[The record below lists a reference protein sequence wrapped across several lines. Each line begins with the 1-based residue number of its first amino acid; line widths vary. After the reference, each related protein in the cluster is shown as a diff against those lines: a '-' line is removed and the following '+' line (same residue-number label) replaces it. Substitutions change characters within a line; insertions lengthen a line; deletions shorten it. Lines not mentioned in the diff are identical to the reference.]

1 MRTRSRV
8 DDAGSAL
15 AMVERV
21 FALTTTEP
29 TTLLVR
35 RTDLDPDPG
44 EGLPGGP
51 ILLPRLRNLLLSLGV
66 PQATRDA
73 VWRVLIGRTRVDGPS
88 WLVATVGMAL
98 PGLRRQV
105 NVLAGS
111 SGVARED
118 LESAVV
124 EGFVTALHRV
134 DVTKRGLC
142 GRLVRAGYRAGVRQ
156 VFQDAPFTGAAA
168 TGFASHAPQPP
179 WGHPDFVLADAVA
192 AGVLTRQDAW
202 LIGVTRLEDVP
213 VAVVADELGE
223 PTNTIV
229 ARRRRA
235 ERCLRDA
242 IAEGLAGKA
251 QGRAGKEP
259 DPIDPAGSA
268 GPSESTEP
276 TGSAVPDDGAQRR
289 WPAPV
294 CETPGDAVLDGVT
307 RPAGHRGLTRPP
319 LRVGDLAPVRGGSSV
334 ARGEDAP
341 PGRGHVSD
349 LPHPGKEEGSPP
361 SLRAITAVVGAAQ
374 RRRVVWR

>member
-8 DDAGSAL
+8 DDSGSAL

-29 TTLLVR
+29 TPLLVR
-35 RTDLDPDPG
+35 RTELDPDPG
-44 EGLPGGP
+44 EGLPEGP
-51 ILLPRLRNLLLSLGV
+51 IGLPELRNLLLSPGV
-66 PQATRDA
+66 PQTTRDA
-73 VWRVLIGRTRVDGPS
+73 VWRVLIDRARADGPS

-111 SGVARED
+111 SAAGRED

-124 EGFVTALHRV
+124 EGFVTGLRTV
-134 DVTKRGLC
+134 DVTRRGLC

-156 VFQDAPFTGAAA
+156 VFTDAPFTGAAA

-192 AGVLTRQDAW
+192 AGVLTRHEAW

-213 VAVVADELGE
+213 VAVVAAGLGE
-223 PTNTIV
+223 PANTIV

-242 IAEGLAGKA
+242 LAGKA
-251 QGRAGKEP
+251 QNQTEGEP
-259 DPIDPAGSA
+259 EAADPAE
-268 GPSESTEP
+268 PNEPNEPNEP
-276 TGSAVPDDGAQRR
+276 TGPAVPGDSAR
-289 WPAPV
+289 PAPA
-294 CETPGDAVLDGVT
+294 CEPVLDGVT
-307 RPAGHRGLTRPP
+307 RPDGHRGLTRPP
-319 LRVGDLAPVRGGSSV
+319 LRVGDLTPVRGGSSI
-334 ARGEDAP
+334 AREEDTP

-349 LPHPGKEEGSPP
+349 SPHPGEEEGSPP
-361 SLRAITAVVGAAQ
+361 SLRAITAVVGVAH

>member
-1 MRTRSRV
+1 MRTRSRA

-21 FALTTTEP
+21 FALTTTAP
-29 TTLLVR
+29 TALLMR
-35 RTDLDPDPG
+35 RNDLDPDLG
-44 EGLPGGP
+44 EGLPDGP
-51 ILLPRLRNLLLSLGV
+51 ILLPRLRNLLLSPGV

-73 VWRVLIGRTRVDGPS
+73 VWRVLIGRARADGPS

-111 SGVARED
+111 SGAARED

-124 EGFVTALHRV
+124 EGFVTDLHRV

-156 VFQDAPFTGAAA
+156 VFSDAPFTGAAA

-179 WGHPDFVLADAVA
+179 WGHPDFILADAVA

-202 LIGVTRLEDVP
+202 LIGVTRLEDVS
-213 VAVVADELGE
+213 VAVVAAELGE
-223 PTNTIV
+223 PTNTIA

-242 IAEGLAGKA
+242 LAEGLAGKA
-251 QGRAGKEP
+251 QDQTEGEP
-259 DPIDPAGSA
+259 EAAD
-268 GPSESTEP
+268 
-276 TGSAVPDDGAQRR
+276 SAVPNEPHTPAIPDDGARQQRG
-289 WPAPV
+289 PASSRGPS
-294 CETPGDAVLDGVT
+294 CKAVSDGVT
-307 RPAGHRGLTRPP
+307 RPAGHPGLTRPP
-319 LRVGDLAPVRGGSSV
+319 LRVGDLAPVRGGSSI
-334 ARGEDAP
+334 AHGEDAP

-361 SLRAITAVVGAAQ
+361 SPRAITAVVGAAH

>member
-8 DDAGSAL
+8 DDCGSAL

-29 TTLLVR
+29 TALLVR
-35 RTDLDPDPG
+35 RNDLEPDLG

-51 ILLPRLRNLLLSLGV
+51 IPLPRLRNLLLSPGV

-73 VWRVLIGRTRVDGPS
+73 VWRVLIGRARADGPS

-124 EGFVTALHRV
+124 EGFIADLHRV

-156 VFQDAPFTGAAA
+156 VFTDAPFTGAAA

-192 AGVLTRQDAW
+192 AGVLSRQEAW
-202 LIGVTRLEDVP
+202 MIGVTRLEDVP
-213 VAVVADELGE
+213 VAVVAAELGE
-223 PTNTIV
+223 PANTIV

-242 IAEGLAGKA
+242 IAEGLASKA
-251 QGRAGKEP
+251 QDQTEGEP
-259 DPIDPAGSA
+259 EAA
-268 GPSESTEP
+268 H
-276 TGSAVPDDGAQRR
+276 SAVPNEPNEPHAPAIPDDGARQQRG
-289 WPAPV
+289 PASSRGPS
-294 CETPGDAVLDGVT
+294 CKAVSDGVT
-307 RPAGHRGLTRPP
+307 RPAGHPGLTRPP
-319 LRVGDLAPVRGGSSV
+319 LRVGDLAPARGRSSI

-341 PGRGHVSD
+341 SAGRGHVSD
-349 LPHPGKEEGSPP
+349 LLHPGKEEGSPP
-361 SLRAITAVVGAAQ
+361 SPRAITAVVGAAH

>member
-8 DDAGSAL
+8 GDSGSAL
-15 AMVERV
+15 VMVERV

-29 TTLLVR
+29 TGLVLR
-35 RTDLDPDPG
+35 RTELDPDPG
-44 EGLPGGP
+44 VGLPDGP
-51 ILLPRLRNLLLSLGV
+51 IGLPELRRLLLGPGV
-66 PQATRDA
+66 PQETRDA
-73 VWRVLIGRTRVDGPS
+73 VWRVLIDRARGEGPS

-105 NVLAGS
+105 RVLAGS
-111 SGVARED
+111 SAGARED

-124 EGFVTALHRV
+124 EGFVTALYTV
-134 DVTKRGLC
+134 DVTRRGLC

-156 VFQDAPFTGAAA
+156 VFQDAPFAGTAA
-168 TGFASHAPQPP
+168 TGCASHAPQPP

-192 AGVLTRQDAW
+192 AQVLTRQEAW

-213 VAVVADELGE
+213 VAVVAAELGE

-251 QGRAGKEP
+251 QNQTEGEP
-259 DPIDPAGSA
+259 EAADPHDSA
-268 GPSESTEP
+268 EPSEP
-276 TGSAVPDDGAQRR
+276 TGPAVPDDDGARRR
-289 WPAPV
+289 WPASSRGPS
-294 CETPGDAVLDGVT
+294 CEAVLDGVT
-307 RPAGHRGLTRPP
+307 RPGGHRGLTRPP

-341 PGRGHVSD
+341 PGRGHVSGV
-349 LPHPGKEEGSPP
+349 PHPGKEEGSPP
-361 SLRAITAVVGAAQ
+361 SPRAVTAVVGAAL